1 MRMTKERVQAD
12 LDALPESYR
21 TKDVD
26 ALIRRYV
33 KNNADVSALR
43 GYVLTEQQFHRIY
56 FYVTLD
62 QIGSVNDR
70 MSFINHNLLF
80 DDWWHTD
87 ELIKY
92 VADLDFKTALSYVGK
107 YVLSDHPFIRRW
119 GYVMLISKLGRG
131 HAENLLPLMK
141 DDDHYYV
148 QMGEAWLIA
157 ELAVDE
163 PDKIY
168 RWMANDGM
176 KYNINGKAI
185 QKICDSYRISDEWKE
200 HFKGLRKALRT
211 RK

>member
-1 MRMTKERVQAD
+1 M
-12 LDALPESYR
+12 
-21 TKDVD
+21 
-26 ALIRRYV
+26 
-33 KNNADVSALR
+33 
-43 GYVLTEQQFHRIY
+43 
-56 FYVTLD
+56 TLD
-62 QIGSVNDR
+62 QIGSVNDL
-70 MSFINHNLLF
+70 MSFIDHNLLF

-119 GYVMLISKLGRG
+119 GYVMFISKLGRG
-131 HAENLLPLMK
+131 HTENLLPLMK

-200 HFKGLRKALRT
+200 HFEGLRKALRT

>member
-1 MRMTKERVQAD
+1 MTKEMVQAD

-70 MSFINHNLLF
+70 L
-80 DDWWHTD
+80 
-87 ELIKY
+87 
-92 VADLDFKTALSYVGK
+92 
-107 YVLSDHPFIRRW
+107 
-119 GYVMLISKLGRG
+119 
-131 HAENLLPLMK
+131 K

>member
-1 MRMTKERVQAD
+1 MPCRNLT
-12 LDALPESYR
+12 DA
-21 TKDVD
+21 
-26 ALIRRYV
+26 
-33 KNNADVSALR
+33 
-43 GYVLTEQQFHRIY
+43 
-56 FYVTLD
+56 
-62 QIGSVNDR
+62 
-70 MSFINHNLLF
+70 
-80 DDWWHTD
+80 
-87 ELIKY
+87 
-92 VADLDFKTALSYVGK
+92 GK

-119 GYVMLISKLGRG
+119 GYVMFISKLGRG
-131 HAENLLPLMK
+131 HTENLLSLMK

-200 HFKGLRKALRT
+200 HFEGLRKALRT

>member
-1 MRMTKERVQAD
+1 M
-12 LDALPESYR
+12 
-21 TKDVD
+21 
-26 ALIRRYV
+26 
-33 KNNADVSALR
+33 
-43 GYVLTEQQFHRIY
+43 
-56 FYVTLD
+56 TLD

-70 MSFINHNLLF
+70 MSFIDHNLLF

-141 DDDHYYV
+141 DDNHYYV

-176 KYNINGKAI
+176 KYNINGKNI

-200 HFKGLRKALRT
+200 HF
-211 RK
+211 